1 MTRLTTLANGVRVVT
16 RSMPHVETVALGLHV
31 DTGARLETE
40 GTNGVAHLLEH
51 MVFKG
56 TRTRTARA
64 IAEEI
69 EDVGGSLNAYTA
81 RDMTVFHARLLADD
95 TALGIELIADL
106 VRSPRFDEDELEREK
121 AVVLQE
127 LGEARDTPDDIV
139 FDHLQ
144 AAAYPDQSIGRSI
157 LGSEASI
164 AALTATD
171 LRDWLSVQ
179 YRGGSCIVAAAGK
192 VDHDA
197 LVSLSERL
205 FGDLDPG
212 VRPPAAPA
220 VFAPGVHHDRR
231 KFEQAHLTLGA
242 PAPGHHDADYDAI
255 ALFVTA
261 VGGGASSRLFQEL
274 REERGLA
281 YSVYAS
287 TTPYADA
294 GLFSVY
300 LATAKKDAGRAID
313 LAVKVLGDTAS
324 GLRPDELA
332 RAKAQVRAGLLMS
345 LESPGGWAEYLARQL
360 LAHGRIK
367 APADLVAR
375 IDAVDLD
382 TVRAAAGRMLAGP
395 YAVADVGAA
404 ALKHAPSAAA
414 LKHAA

>member
-1 MTRLTTLANGVRVVT
+1 MTHLTTLANGVRVVT
-16 RSMPHVETVALGLHV
+16 RSMDHVETVALGLHV
-31 DTGARLETE
+31 DTGARLESVA
-40 GTNGVAHLLEH
+40 TNGVAHLLEH

-56 TRTRTARA
+56 TTTRSARA

-81 RDMTVFHARLLADD
+81 RDMTVFHARVLADD
-95 TALGIELIADL
+95 TALAIDLIADL
-106 VRSPRFDEDELEREK
+106 VRNPRFDADEIEREK

-144 AAAYPDQSIGRSI
+144 AAAYPGQALGRSI
-157 LGSEASI
+157 LGDEASI
-164 AALTATD
+164 AAISEGD

-179 YRGGSCIVAAAGK
+179 YRAGSCIVAAAGK

-197 LVSLSERL
+197 FVALCERL
-205 FGDLDPG
+205 FGDLASG
-212 VRPPAAPA
+212 TRPAFAPAA
-220 VFAPGVHHDRR
+220 FAPGVVHDRR

-242 PAPGHHDADYDAI
+242 AAPGHHHPDYDAA

-281 YSVYAS
+281 YSIYAS

-300 LATAKKDAGRAID
+300 LATAKKDAARAFD
-313 LAVKVLGDTAS
+313 LAVNVLATCAAS
-324 GLRPDELA
+324 LRPDELA
-332 RAKAQVRAGLLMS
+332 RAKAQIRAGLLMS
-345 LESPGGWAEYLARQL
+345 LETPGGWAEFCARQL
-360 LAHGRIK
+360 LAHGRLQT
-367 APADLVAR
+367 PAELVAR

-382 TVRAAAGRMLAGP
+382 HVRAAAGRLVGGP
-395 YAVADVGAA
+395 YAVADVGAPAMRRA
-404 ALKHAPSAAA
+404 A
-414 LKHAA
+414 

>member
-1 MTRLTTLANGVRVVT
+1 MTRLTTLGNGVRIVT

-31 DTGARLETE
+31 DTGARLETAAN
-40 GTNGVAHLLEH
+40 NGVAHLLEH

-56 TRTRTARA
+56 TASRSARA
-64 IAEEI
+64 IAEQV

-95 TALGIELIADL
+95 LALGAELIADL
-106 VRSPRFDEDELEREK
+106 VRNPRFDEDELEREK
-121 AVVLQE
+121 QVVLQE

-144 AAAYPDQSIGRSI
+144 EASFPDQAIGRSI
-157 LGSEASI
+157 LGSEDSI
-164 AALTATD
+164 AALTRAD
-171 LRDWLSVQ
+171 LDDWLRHQ
-179 YRGGSCIVAAAGK
+179 YRGGSCVVSAAGK

-197 LVSLSERL
+197 LVALVERL
-205 FGDLDPG
+205 FGDLDG
-212 VRPPAAPA
+212 GRRPAFEPARFVASTR
-220 VFAPGVHHDRR
+220 HDRR

-242 PAPGHHDADYDAI
+242 AAPGHHDPDFDAI

-287 TTPYADA
+287 TTPYADS
-294 GLFSVY
+294 GLFAVY
-300 LATAKKDAGRAID
+300 LATTRRDAARAQA
-313 LAVKVLGDTAS
+313 LAVEVIAACAA

-345 LESPGGWAEYLARQL
+345 LESPGGWAEYNARQL
-360 LAHGRIK
+360 LAYDRLLP
-367 APADLVAR
+367 PADLVAR
-375 IDAVDLD
+375 IEATGLDA
-382 TVRAAAGRMLAGP
+382 VRAAAGRMVAGP
-395 YAVADVGAA
+395 YAAADVGAGSKRA
-404 ALKHAPSAAA
+404 A
-414 LKHAA
+414 

>member
-1 MTRLTTLANGVRVVT
+1 MTTRLTTLANGVRVVT

-31 DTGARLETE
+31 DTGARSETE
-40 GTNGVAHLLEH
+40 ATNGVAHLLEH

-56 TRTRTARA
+56 TATRSARR

-81 RDMTVFHARLLADD
+81 RDMTVFHARLLSGD
-95 TALGIELIADL
+95 TQLGMEMIADL
-106 VRSPRFDEDELEREK
+106 VRAPRFEEDELEREK

-144 AAAYPDQSIGRSI
+144 AAAFPGQSIGRSI

-164 AALTATD
+164 AALTSRD
-171 LRDWLSVQ
+171 LRDWLDVQ

-197 LVSLSERL
+197 LVTLSAAL
-205 FGDLDPG
+205 FGDLAPG
-212 VRPPAAPA
+212 VRPETAAA
-220 VFAPGVHHDRR
+220 VFAPGVIHDRR
-231 KFEQAHLTLGA
+231 KFEQAHLTLGL
-242 PAPGHHDADYDAI
+242 PAPGIHDPDFDAI

-300 LATAKKDAGRAID
+300 LATAKKDAARAMD
-313 LAVKVLGDTAS
+313 LAVKVLGETAS
-324 GLRPDELA
+324 ALRPDELA
-332 RAKAQVRAGLLMS
+332 RAKAQVRAGVLMS

-360 LAHGRIK
+360 LAHGHVK
-367 APADLVAR
+367 TPADIVAR
-375 IDAVDLD
+375 IEAVDLD
-382 TVRAAAGRMLAGP
+382 AVRAASARMIAGP

-404 ALKHAPSAAA
+404 ALKRAA
-414 LKHAA
+414 

>member
-1 MTRLTTLANGVRVVT
+1 MTRLTTLGNGVRIVT

-31 DTGARLETE
+31 DTGARLETAAN
-40 GTNGVAHLLEH
+40 NGVAHLLEH

-56 TRTRTARA
+56 TASRSARA
-64 IAEEI
+64 IAEQV

-95 TALGIELIADL
+95 LALGAELIADL
-106 VRSPRFDEDELEREK
+106 VRNPRFDEDELEREK
-121 AVVLQE
+121 QVVLQE

-144 AAAYPDQSIGRSI
+144 EASFPDQAIGRSI
-157 LGSEASI
+157 LGSEDSI
-164 AALTATD
+164 AALTRAD
-171 LRDWLSVQ
+171 LGDWLRHQ
-179 YRGGSCIVAAAGK
+179 YRGGSCVVSAAGK

-197 LVSLSERL
+197 LVALVERL
-205 FGDLDPG
+205 FGDLDG
-212 VRPPAAPA
+212 GRRPAFEPAR
-220 VFAPGVHHDRR
+220 FAASTRHDRR

-242 PAPGHHDADYDAI
+242 AAPGHHDPDFDAI

-287 TTPYADA
+287 TTPYADS
-294 GLFSVY
+294 GLFAVY
-300 LATAKKDAGRAID
+300 LATTRRDAARAQA
-313 LAVKVLGDTAS
+313 LAVEVIAACAA

-345 LESPGGWAEYLARQL
+345 LESPGGWAEYNARQL
-360 LAHGRIK
+360 LAYDRLLP
-367 APADLVAR
+367 PADLVAR
-375 IDAVDLD
+375 IEATGLDA
-382 TVRAAAGRMLAGP
+382 VRAAAERMVAGP
-395 YAVADVGAA
+395 YAAADVGAGSKRA
-404 ALKHAPSAAA
+404 A
-414 LKHAA
+414 

>member
-1 MTRLTTLANGVRVVT
+1 MTTNLTTLANGVRVVS

-40 GTNGVAHLLEH
+40 AANGVAHLLEH

-56 TRTRTARA
+56 TASRSARA
-64 IAEEI
+64 IAEQI

-81 RDMTVFHARLLADD
+81 RDMTVFHARMLAGDS
-95 TALGIELIADL
+95 ALGLDIIADL
-106 VRSPRFDEDELEREK
+106 VRNPRFDEDELEREK

-144 AAAYPDQSIGRSI
+144 EAAYPGQAIGRSI

-164 AALTATD
+164 AALTAAD
-171 LRDWLSVQ
+171 LRDWLDVQ

-197 LVSLSERL
+197 LVGLSERL
-205 FGDLDPG
+205 FGDLAPG
-212 VRPPAAPA
+212 VRPAFDPAR
-220 VFAPGVHHDRR
+220 FAPGVTHDRR

-242 PAPGHHDADYDAI
+242 AAPGQHHADFDAI

-261 VGGGASSRLFQEL
+261 AGGGASSRLFQEL

-294 GLFSVY
+294 GLFAVY
-300 LATAKKDAGRAID
+300 LATAKKDAARAMD
-313 LAVKVLGDTAS
+313 LAVDVLATAAAT
-324 GLRPDELA
+324 LRPDELA

-360 LAHGRIK
+360 LTHGTVK
-367 APADLVAR
+367 TPAELVAR

-382 TVRAAAGRMLAGP
+382 TVRAAAGRLVAGP
-395 YAVADVGAA
+395 YAVADVGAP
-404 ALKHAPSAAA
+404 ALKRAA
-414 LKHAA
+414 

>member
-1 MTRLTTLANGVRVVT
+1 MTRLTTLANGVRVVSRT
-16 RSMPHVETVALGLHV
+16 MEHVETVALGLHV
-31 DTGARLETE
+31 DTGARLEE
-40 GTNGVAHLLEH
+40 ARTNGVAHLLEH

-56 TRTRTARA
+56 TATRSARA

-69 EDVGGSLNAYTA
+69 EDVGGALNAYTA
-81 RDMTVFHARLLADD
+81 RDMTVFHARLLAED
-95 TALGIELIADL
+95 TALGLDLIADL
-106 VRSPRFDEDELEREK
+106 VRNPRFDADEIEREK

-144 AAAYPDQSIGRSI
+144 AAAYPDQALGRSI
-157 LGSEASI
+157 LGDEASI
-164 AALTATD
+164 AAITGDD
-171 LRDWLSVQ
+171 LRDWLAVQ

-197 LVSLSERL
+197 LVRLSERL
-205 FGDLDPG
+205 FGDLAPDT
-212 VRPPAAPA
+212 RPAFAPAA
-220 VFAPGVHHDRR
+220 FAAGIVHDRR

-242 PAPGHHDADYDAI
+242 AAPGHHHPDHDAV
-255 ALFVTA
+255 ALFVMVA
-261 VGGGASSRLFQEL
+261 GGGASSRLFQEL

-300 LATAKKDAGRAID
+300 LATAKKDAARAFD
-313 LAVKVLGDTAS
+313 LAVAVLATTAAT
-324 GLRPDELA
+324 LRPDELA

-345 LESPGGWAEYLARQL
+345 LESPGGWAEFLARQL
-360 LAHGRIK
+360 LAHGRLQT
-367 APADLVAR
+367 PAELVAR

-382 TVRAAAGRMLAGP
+382 HVRVAAGRLVAGP

-404 ALKHAPSAAA
+404 AVRRAA
-414 LKHAA
+414 

>member
-1 MTRLTTLANGVRVVT
+1 MTRLTTLDNGVRIVT
-16 RSMPHVETVALGLHV
+16 RAMPHVETVALGLHV

-40 GTNGVAHLLEH
+40 ANNGVAHLLEH

-56 TRTRTARA
+56 TATRSARA
-64 IAEEI
+64 IAEQV
-69 EDVGGSLNAYTA
+69 EDVGGTLNAYTA

-95 TALGIELIADL
+95 TRLGIELIADL
-106 VRSPRFDEDELEREK
+106 VRYPRFDDDELEREK
-121 AVVLQE
+121 QVVLQE

-144 AAAYPDQSIGRSI
+144 EASFPGQSIGRSI

-164 AALTATD
+164 AALAAAD
-171 LRDWLSVQ
+171 LRDWLYRQ
-179 YRGGSCIVAAAGK
+179 YRGGSCVVSAAGK
-192 VDHDA
+192 LDHDDLVA
-197 LVSLSERL
+197 LVADAL
-205 FGDLDPG
+205 GDLAPG
-212 VRPPAAPA
+212 RRP
-220 VFAPGVHHDRR
+220 VFAPARFEASTHHDRR

-242 PAPGHHDADYDAI
+242 EAPGHHHPDFNAV

-294 GLFSVY
+294 GLFAIY
-300 LATAKKDAGRAID
+300 LATAKRDAARAQA
-313 LAVKVLGDTAS
+313 LAVEIVARCAAE
-324 GLRPDELA
+324 LRPDELA

-345 LESPGGWAEYLARQL
+345 LESPGGWAEYNARQL
-360 LAHGRIK
+360 LAYDRLM

-375 IDAVDLD
+375 IEATDLD
-382 TVRAAAGRMLAGP
+382 TVRAAAGRMIAGP
-395 YAVADVGAA
+395 YAAADVGAGLKRA
-404 ALKHAPSAAA
+404 A
-414 LKHAA
+414 

>member
-1 MTRLTTLANGVRVVT
+1 MTTQLTTLANGVRVVT

-31 DTGARLETE
+31 DTGARSETE
-40 GTNGVAHLLEH
+40 ATNGVAHLLEH

-56 TRTRTARA
+56 TATRSARR

-81 RDMTVFHARLLADD
+81 RDMTVFHARLLSGD
-95 TALGIELIADL
+95 TRLGMEMIADL
-106 VRSPRFDEDELEREK
+106 VRAPRFDEDELEREK

-144 AAAYPDQSIGRSI
+144 AAAFPNQSIGRSI

-164 AALTATD
+164 AALTSSD
-171 LRDWLSVQ
+171 LRNWLDVQ

-197 LVSLSERL
+197 LVTLSEAL
-205 FGDLDPG
+205 FGDLAPG
-212 VRPPAAPA
+212 VRPDTAPA
-220 VFAPGVHHDRR
+220 VFAPGVIHDRR
-231 KFEQAHLTLGA
+231 KFEQAHLTLGL
-242 PAPGHHDADYDAI
+242 PAPGLHDPDFDAI

-261 VGGGASSRLFQEL
+261 AGGGASSRLFQEL

-300 LATAKKDAGRAID
+300 LATAKKDAAVAMD
-313 LAVKVLGDTAS
+313 LAVKVLADTAAA
-324 GLRPDELA
+324 LRPDELA
-332 RAKAQVRAGLLMS
+332 RAKAQVRAGVLMS

-360 LAHGRIK
+360 LAHGYVK
-367 APADLVAR
+367 TPADIVAR
-375 IDAVDLD
+375 IEAVDLD
-382 TVRAAAGRMLAGP
+382 AVRAAAGRMIAGP

-404 ALKHAPSAAA
+404 ALKRAA
-414 LKHAA
+414 